1 MFEFLTKYVI
11 FTISAD
17 FQNFA
22 DMVNYY
28 AFTKQDEII
37 RIQNLR
43 NPEHVMVVSKDGPL
57 LETNMDEIEQVI
69 VQNIWKK
76 DAEFME

>member
-1 MFEFLTKYVI
+1 MTEDQIVEI
-11 FTISAD
+11 AD
-17 FQNFA
+17 KA
-22 DMVNYY
+22 DIIVNYY

-43 NPEHVMVVSKDGPL
+43 NPEHVMVIFKDGPL
-57 LETNMDEIEQVI
+57 FEINMDEIEQVI

>member
-1 MFEFLTKYVI
+1 MTEDQIVEIAEK
-11 FTISAD
+11 
-17 FQNFA
+17 A
-22 DMVNYY
+22 DMIVNYY

-37 RIQNLR
+37 RILNLR
-43 NPEHVMVVSKDGPL
+43 NPEYTMVISKDGTL

-69 VQNIWKK
+69 VQDIWKK

>member
-1 MFEFLTKYVI
+1 MTENQIVEI
-11 FTISAD
+11 AD
-17 FQNFA
+17 KA
-22 DMVNYY
+22 DMIVNYY

-43 NPEHVMVVSKDGPL
+43 NPEHVMVISKDGTL

>member
-1 MFEFLTKYVI
+1 MTENQIVEIAEK
-11 FTISAD
+11 
-17 FQNFA
+17 A
-22 DMVNYY
+22 DMIVNYY
-28 AFTKQDEII
+28 TFTKQDEII

-43 NPEHVMVVSKDGPL
+43 NPEHVMVISKDGTL

-69 VQNIWKK
+69 VQNILKK